1 MTLTDTHF
9 PYTALFRSAR
19 LETLCRPL
27 AGCGLLQMDG
37 QRFTLSATSAAQL
50 SPERP
55 GYLGELLRLSPGLV
69 DNWPAL
75 ADVVRGPEPPHPVDR
90 SEEPTSELPSL
101 MRISYAVFCLQKKT
115 IN

>member
-1 MTLTDTHF
+1 
-9 PYTALFRSAR
+9 
-19 LETLCRPL
+19 
-27 AGCGLLQMDG
+27 MDG

-75 ADVVRGPEPPHPVDR
+75 ADVVRGAEPPHPVDDEDEVFHAPLARATFGLQRSVAAAVVDSLGLVDRPDLRIADLGAGGGAWR
-90 SEEPTSELPSL
+90 SEGRRVGKRVS
-101 MRISYAVFCLQKKT
+101 
-115 IN
+115 